1 MGGWTTDTSYL
12 FGKPEGMSQGPD
24 LPLALE
30 GACALAINNS
40 QTSLVGGHDGDS
52 YSRAAFIYD
61 WTNSE
66 WTEVSSMDQ
75 PRRLYTGGCGS
86 FTDPASG
93 DIKMVVIGGQGN
105 NGTTTEIYN
114 LANDAMNGVMDLIIP
129 LEECMMCL
137 QSKTNKGVSM
147 YDSGSV
153 DAIYRFD
160 ADTYEFVELDQR
172 LTLNGHGV
180 PGLMV
185 PRDSLGVSFV

>member
-1 MGGWTTDTSYL
+1 MVEHQPEKMWIMGGWTTDTSYL

-114 LANDAMNGVMDLIIP
+114 LANDEWCYGPDYPLGGVYD
-129 LEECMMCL
+129 
-137 QSKTNKGVSM
+137 VSAVQ
-147 YDSGSV
+147 DEQGSFYV
-153 DAIYRFD
+153 
-160 ADTYEFVELDQR
+160 R
-172 LTLNGHGV
+172 LWLCRCHL
-180 PGLMV
+180 P
-185 PRDSLGVSFV
+185 F